1 MRSRRLA
8 GARQSERERAQPA
21 PTLRH
26 PLSKKKNCSIASN
39 FGCFDYLLSPPPPL
53 SYFFISLSHNLSL
66 SLSPLSPN
74 FLEFSALVLSLL
86 FQRTTIMFHPS
97 TGGTMQPPT
106 KKQTETKRKRFFSF
120 LVGKIV
126 QGRKSK

>member
-1 MRSRRLA
+1 LQA
-8 GARQSERERAQPA
+8 
-21 PTLRH
+21 TLVALTTYFLPL
-26 PLSKKKNCSIASN
+26 PLSRT
-39 FGCFDYLLSPPPPL
+39 FLSP
-53 SYFFISLSHNLSL
+53 SLTISL

-106 KKQTETKRKRFFSF
+106 KKQTEKTETKRKRFFSF